1 MRRFL
6 NTKSL
11 VVGALLAL
19 LLVCAM
25 GAVPVLDNEDFGRF
39 TILSHFEHIIIF
51 DTATGQLWMQSVPEN
66 AVIGLEGS
74 PEMIEAFFGPKID
87 VCGDAGNPM
96 P

>member
-1 MRRFL
+1 MQRSL
-6 NTKSL
+6 NVKSL
-11 VVGALLAL
+11 VVGALLAS

-25 GAVPVLDNEDFGRF
+25 GTVPVLENENFGRF

-66 AVIGLEGS
+66 ATIGLEGS
-74 PEMIEAFFGPKID
+74 PDMEIAFFGPKLD
-87 VCGDAGNPM
+87 LCADPDSLM